1 MPSKRKGACVMLV
14 ILDCF
19 ILLSSITQMTI
30 TMTQSKRLDTK
41 LITKGRYTMKK
52 IISCTLAFALIAS
65 ILAGCSAV
73 PTNSNN
79 STSSDTSSMQPSSIQ
94 EEAPK
99 DDHYPVTIKTHN
111 YAREEIEVT
120 FDEAPQKVLTYGL
133 NSVENMIEL
142 GLEDH
147 IVYAMTNKDNIL
159 PRYQEASTKIPQIN
173 KEFISKEKAL
183 ELQPDFIYA
192 WYSSF
197 ADDRLNDVDFWHERD
212 VNTYMAYNSGLG
224 GANNLENEFSDILN
238 LGKIFNVEDRA
249 EAVVAEMKAK
259 IAQGQEFAKGKEPI
273 NIAILE
279 TTGDVWRVYGEDTI
293 GGDIAMQVGAN
304 LVAKDKSVKL
314 SKENLVEL
322 NPDMIF
328 SVHFGPTSTSL
339 NDVDALAVFDENPV
353 YANLSA
359 FKNDTIHPT
368 DLSFVYSPGVR
379 VLDSL
384 DFFLETLY
392 GQSPS

>member
-1 MPSKRKGACVMLV
+1 
-14 ILDCF
+14 
-19 ILLSSITQMTI
+19 MTI

-52 IISCTLAFALIAS
+52 IISCTLAFALITS

-159 PRYQEASTKIPQIN
+159 PRYQEASTKIPEIN

-197 ADDRLNDVDFWHERD
+197 ADDKLNDVDFWHERD

-259 IAQGQEFAKGKEPI
+259 IAQGQEFAKDKEPI